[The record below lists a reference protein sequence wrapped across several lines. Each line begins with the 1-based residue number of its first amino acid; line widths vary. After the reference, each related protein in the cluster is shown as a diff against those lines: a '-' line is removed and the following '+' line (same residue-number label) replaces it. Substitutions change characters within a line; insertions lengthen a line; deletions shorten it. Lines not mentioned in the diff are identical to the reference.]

1 MAKEAGMKYIVI
13 TSKHHD
19 GIALLNTPVGH
30 TIFKDTDIRRDI
42 LKELVNEARKA
53 GLKIGFYYSHA
64 LDWNNPGGMGWIPQN
79 DAPNREASYADKAKY
94 TDEIVIPHL
103 HTIIND
109 YKVDLIWWD
118 MGASSAPEFKYRMM
132 KAIKNIPGTERLI
145 FNDRMEDKLTGDFK
159 TPEQSIPD
167 MPSNGDGTDW
177 ETCMTLNDNWGYAA
191 HDIRW
196 KTTEDVLQKLIDITS
211 KGGNYLLNIGPK
223 ADGTFPAESI
233 NCLEEVGSWMKVNS
247 EAIYGTIPSPFVS
260 QLDWGR
266 ATRKE
271 VDGKQFLYLHVFT
284 QYWPKDGKLLVP
296 DFGSGIKRAYLLID
310 AKKTSLPID
319 KMGDNHIFSLPLDA
333 PDKISTTI
341 VVETL

>member
-1 MAKEAGMKYIVI
+1 MIKDYYSCYRPEWVSSDGSIKTDPTTGKPYKRGQYAEWIMFAAQIPRDEYLKRAKEDFKAEKFDAKEWVRMAKEAGMKYIVI

-53 GLKIGFYYSHA
+53 GLKIGFYYSQA
-64 LDWNNPGGMGWIPQN
+64 LDWNNPGMGWIPQN

-211 KGGNYLLNIGPK
+211 KGGI
-223 ADGTFPAESI
+223 
-233 NCLEEVGSWMKVNS
+233 
-247 EAIYGTIPSPFVS
+247 IY
-260 QLDWGR
+260 
-266 ATRKE
+266 
-271 VDGKQFLYLHVFT
+271 
-284 QYWPKDGKLLVP
+284 
-296 DFGSGIKRAYLLID
+296 
-310 AKKTSLPID
+310 
-319 KMGDNHIFSLPLDA
+319 
-333 PDKISTTI
+333 
-341 VVETL
+341 